1 MSRWLFIIALSV
13 IMREMSTQKP
23 KKEEPEKGV
32 TPYGVSCPLCGEYGY
47 CKKEARHKEA
57 VKALEKY
64 YKEKGMT
71 IAVTKKEGRF
81 IEADVYKGHDLVDR
95 VVLDCKTGK
104 IRSIY

>member
-1 MSRWLFIIALSV
+1 MSRWLFIVALAL
-13 IMREMSTQKP
+13 IMSGDVRAET
-23 KKEEPEKGV
+23 KKDVQEKGI

-47 CKKEARHKEA
+47 CKKEVKHEEA

-71 IAVTKKEGRF
+71 VAITKKEGRF
-81 IEADVYKGHDLVDR
+81 IEANVYKGKDIVDR

>member
-1 MSRWLFIIALSV
+1 MKRLLLIVALTG
-13 IMREMSTQKP
+13 ILTDNAYAET
-23 KKEEPEKGV
+23 KKDVPEKGV

-47 CKKEARHKEA
+47 CKKEVKHEEA
-57 VKALEKY
+57 VRALEKY

-71 IAVTKKEGRF
+71 VAVIKKEGRF
-81 IEADVYKGHDLVDR
+81 IEADVYKGKDVVDR